1 VPILQSMVTPFGL
14 VCEVNYSR
22 DRMKSLDASPA
33 SAGVPFG
40 ILLRYNEH
48 ETAHWREWL
57 CKQPETVLQIP
68 AGDPSK
74 EMGTVRDLLFHILIV
89 EWVYAKV
96 LNGEN
101 WESEWQKFDRITLA
115 GIFAVAAEAQP
126 KLRAFAESASDAQLA
141 QQYKITARSGQSVV
155 GSGRK
160 FLTHIVLHST
170 GHWAQ
175 IAMLLRKEGH
185 ATDWQH
191 DFIFS
196 DVIE

>member
-1 VPILQSMVTPFGL
+1 MKPLDTPPAMAGITF
-14 VCEVNYSR
+14 
-22 DRMKSLDASPA
+22 DA
-33 SAGVPFG
+33 
-40 ILLRYNEH
+40 LLRHNEQ
-48 ETAHWREWL
+48 ETARWREWFS
-57 CKQPETVLQIP
+57 KQAEAVLQIP
-68 AGDPSK
+68 AGDPEK

-96 LNGEN
+96 LSGED
-101 WESEWQKFDRITLA
+101 WENEWQRFDRKALT
-115 GIFAVAAEAQP
+115 GIFAVATEAQP
-126 KLRAFAESASDAQLA
+126 KLRTLAASATEERLA
-141 QQYKITARSGQSVV
+141 KQYKITARSGQTVA

-160 FLTHIVLHST
+160 FLAHVVLHST
-170 GHWAQ
+170 RHWAQ

>member
-1 VPILQSMVTPFGL
+1 MKPLDTPPAAAGITF
-14 VCEVNYSR
+14 
-22 DRMKSLDASPA
+22 DA
-33 SAGVPFG
+33 
-40 ILLRYNEH
+40 LLRYNEQ
-48 ETAHWREWL
+48 ETARWHEWFR
-57 CKQPETVLQIP
+57 KQPDSVLQVP

-74 EMGTVRDLLFHILIV
+74 EMGTLRDLLFHILIV

-96 LNGEN
+96 LNGED
-101 WESEWQKFDRITLA
+101 WENEWQKFDRSTLE
-115 GIFAVAAEAQP
+115 GIFAVAPEAQP
-126 KLRAFAESASDAQLA
+126 KLRAFAHSATDTRWTKE
-141 QQYKITARSGQSVV
+141 YKITARSGQTVR

-170 GHWAQ
+170 RHWAQ

-196 DVIE
+196 DVID